1 MTSQQRSFALI
12 GILSI
17 ISGSLGVVNKIG
29 VQEIPPLGF
38 VASRVILSFIFISPY
53 LFKIN
58 KSLSIRK
65 IKLLVF
71 SLFATLN
78 IGFYIIGIKH
88 TNVSIAVV
96 LASAIPAFTAIISY
110 FLYHEKINP
119 KKGIGILL
127 GLLGSGIVALSPL
140 IGTSYTQLGSLYG
153 NFFIILS
160 VITFSFHTA
169 LSKKA
174 QRQFS
179 PINITAAFIVV
190 ATILL
195 TPLAIIEM
203 QFTGNWLLHLSWV
216 SIGSMLY
223 VSLIGTILFYFLY
236 QKAVKNTSPVIASMM
251 LYLTP
256 IVGIFLAVLVLGET
270 LTFPLILGSI
280 VSLLGI
286 WLVTG

>member
-1 MTSQQRSFALI
+1 MTPRPKSIALI
-12 GILSI
+12 GLLSL
-17 ISGSLGVVNKIG
+17 ISGSLGVANKIG

-38 VASRVILSFIFISPY
+38 VASRVILSLIFISPY
-53 LFKIN
+53 LLKVN
-58 KSLSIRK
+58 RTLSIRK
-65 IKLLVF
+65 IKLLIF
-71 SLFATLN
+71 SLIATAN

-110 FLYHEKINP
+110 FLYHEKINI

-127 GLLGSGIVALSPL
+127 GLIGSSIVALSPL
-140 IGTSYTQLGSLYG
+140 IDNSHIYLGSLYG
-153 NFFIILS
+153 NFFVFLS
-160 VITFSFHTA
+160 VVTFSLHTA

-179 PINITAAFIVV
+179 PRTITAAFIMV
-190 ATILL
+190 ATIIL
-195 TPLAIIEM
+195 TPLALIEM
-203 QFTGNWLLHLSWV
+203 QFTGNWLLHISLV

-223 VSLIGTILFYFLY
+223 VSAVGTVIFYFLY
-236 QKAVKNTSPVIASMM
+236 QKAIKTTSPIIASMM

-256 IVGIFLAVLVLGET
+256 IIGILLAVFVLGEILT
-270 LTFPLILGSI
+270 LPIVMGSI
-280 VSLLGI
+280 ISLLGI